1 MSAFDLAGPALLVL
15 LRVAPSLL
23 LVPVFGGVFL
33 RPLVRVAMALA
44 LALALGSGALAW
56 PRAVPADGWFAVM
69 AGRELTLG
77 VAMALVLA
85 APFHAVAYAGRMLDR
100 ARGKVLA
107 GADAPREIEGPVATL
122 LQATAATV
130 FVASGAHRALLR
142 ALAVTWREF
151 PIDAAPGA
159 SWRLAALA
167 PLAARWVARALEA
180 SLALAASALLALLV
194 TEVAL
199 AVVARVSRPLAR
211 ARVDLPLRATLP
223 LAAVALALVAL
234 TEGARPLIEA
244 SLSAVG
250 AAR

>member
-1 MSAFDLAGPALLVL
+1 MSAFDLAGGALLVL

-33 RPLVRVAMALA
+33 RPLVRLAMALA

-56 PRAVPADGWFAVM
+56 PRALPQDGWFAVM

-85 APFHAVAYAGRMLDR
+85 APFQAVSYAGRMLDR
-100 ARGKVLA
+100 ARGSALA
-107 GADAPREIEGPVATL
+107 GAEGHRAIDGPVTTL

-151 PIDAAPGA
+151 PIDAAPGT
-159 SWRLAALA
+159 SWRLGVLA

-180 SLALAASALLALLV
+180 SLSLAASALLALLV

-211 ARVDLPLRATLP
+211 ARIDLPIRATLP
-223 LAAVALALVAL
+223 LAAVALALLAF
-234 TEGARPLIEA
+234 TEGARPLVEA
-244 SLSAVG
+244 SLAAVR
-250 AAR
+250 AVR